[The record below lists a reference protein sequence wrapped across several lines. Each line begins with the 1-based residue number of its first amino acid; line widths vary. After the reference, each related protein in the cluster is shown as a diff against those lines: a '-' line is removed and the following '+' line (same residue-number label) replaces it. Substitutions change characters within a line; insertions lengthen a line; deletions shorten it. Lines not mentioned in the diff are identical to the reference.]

1 MVTVVGETD
10 QTVVRGLCE
19 GQMGKRL
26 EEVQRVRDLASGYG
40 REAPVVIK

>member
-19 GQMGKRL
+19 GQVGKRL
-26 EEVQRVRDLASGYG
+26 EEVQRERDLTSGYG
-40 REAPVVIK
+40 